1 MAFFTPTE
9 AKLLIQSVR
18 PDGKLDPDVIEVDV
32 SEAEDYNFPGDVS
45 ELPIEDGSSI
55 SDHITNLPLNM
66 SLDLRFSDTPVSK
79 FNPLKSLEA
88 EEGRG
93 RKTALKLIGWKRDK
107 RQFIITSGLASFNSI
122 ALKSISIPRTAAD
135 GRSVLCRAVFAEIP
149 INARSGD
156 GIQGTTKTVITA
168 VEHTAFGLVRLG
180 DIS

>member
-1 MAFFTPTE
+1 MALFLPIE
-9 AKLLIQSVR
+9 SRLIIQLADRS
-18 PDGKLDPDVIEVDV
+18 DLIEVDV
-32 SEAEDYNFPGDVS
+32 SESEDHNFPGDVS
-45 ELPIEDGSSI
+45 EIPIEDGSQVT
-55 SDHITNLPLNM
+55 DHITNLPINLA
-66 SLDLRFSDTPVSK
+66 LDLRFSDTPVSK

-93 RKTALKLIGWKRDK
+93 RKTALKLIGWKLDK
-107 RQFIITSGLASFNSI
+107 RQFIITTGLASYSNI

-149 INARSGD
+149 INARSGA

-168 VEHTAFGLVRLG
+168 VEHTAFGLIRLG